1 MLSSER
7 ILWGVSTTVQWVK
20 NLTAAVQVATAAQVA
35 TVMRVQSLA
44 WRRGLKDPT
53 LLQLHHSQSFSL
65 AQELPYAAGM
75 AIKKKK
81 KSSLDKFQTLIE
93 HLDLNCIVY
102 PCFYLYCVLVLALF

>member
-1 MLSSER
+1 M
-7 ILWGVSTTVQWVK
+7 QWVK

-81 KSSLDKFQTLIE
+81 KR
-93 HLDLNCIVY
+93 
-102 PCFYLYCVLVLALF
+102 VLWTNFKH